1 MYKLCSDP
9 EHKCNVRE
17 SNCLRVRKEKAT
29 LMGTLNC
36 LLVRKNQK
44 FIIPFKDK
52 LYILVSEGND
62 RAIVKYNVVKECVS
76 LVYVLV
82 CLASMPLQSTHSYSP

>member
-1 MYKLCSDP
+1 MYKLCGDP
-9 EHKCNVRE
+9 EHKCNVCE

-29 LMGTLNC
+29 LMGTLNG

-52 LYILVSEGND
+52 LYILVPEGND
-62 RAIVKYNVVKECVS
+62 RAIVLYNVV
-76 LVYVLV
+76 
-82 CLASMPLQSTHSYSP
+82 